1 MNLDDKQIN
10 SNLFRCFLETN
21 TFKPDDVILEYFSR
35 QITYSEF
42 TGLVERFKNALTGL
56 GIKGNDRV
64 IVALITAPD
73 SIALL
78 YACSD
83 LGIIPV
89 MTDICLDLKDLDSLI
104 VSAEAKAVFMHD
116 LSSPHMYKAAKMHG
130 DIPFFILSPCSFL
143 SYKAKPFCEIRFL
156 LQGNTYRKADW
167 LCSNVEYWD
176 KAVSRLSD
184 KTSVST
190 SGSDGDGEVIF
201 ATSGTTGA
209 NKYVSLTNYQL
220 NMSALQNMNDRQ
232 DESVETVLNILP
244 IFICYGFVISIHM
257 PLLYSKK
264 IVIYPLYEPKDLVSY
279 IIQNRPNQISGVFFH
294 FTALMEDPRLKYQD
308 LSFLTDL
315 RVGGD
320 KCDLDQ
326 LTRINVFLS
335 EHGCKTKLN
344 QGYGMTEV
352 AAGAFLQRDDEN
364 YVLGSVGKALPNV
377 EVKIINEGGQE
388 VTQGETGEICLHSPC
403 QTKGYFNNNEL
414 TAELLKEHEDGKIW
428 VHTGDLGYLDKDQNL
443 FIVDRIK
450 RMAVASDGTKLYLS
464 NIENV
469 VKAMPEV
476 ENAAVVAY
484 KQQNEIRLVL
494 FIESNGK
501 ISDLKLKKIV
511 KIHLEE
517 NLPRYLQPDHCF
529 VLNGIPHTG
538 SGKTDYHE
546 LEKLSKSYT

>member
-1 MNLDDKQIN
+1 MNLDDNQLN
-10 SNLFRCFLETN
+10 RNLYRCFLESN
-21 TFKPDDVILEYFSR
+21 TFRPDDVILEYFSR
-35 QITYSEF
+35 QITYREF
-42 TGLVERFKNALTGL
+42 TGLVERFKNVLAGL

-89 MTDICLDLKDLDSLI
+89 MTDICLDLKALDSLI
-104 VSAEAKAVFMHD
+104 ASAEAKAVFMHD
-116 LSSPHMYKAAKMHG
+116 LSSPHMYNAAKMHS
-130 DIPFFILSPCSFL
+130 DIPFFILSPCSYL
-143 SYKAKPFCEIRFL
+143 SYKARPFCDISFQL
-156 LQGNTYRKADW
+156 KGNTYRKADL

-184 KTSVST
+184 KTSVS
-190 SGSDGDGEVIF
+190 SGEGDGEVIF

-209 NKYVSLTNYQL
+209 NKYVLLSNYQL
-220 NMSALQNMNDRQ
+220 NLSAVQNMNDRQ
-232 DESVETVLNILP
+232 IATVKTVLNLLP
-244 IFICYGFVISIHM
+244 IFICYGFVIGIHM
-257 PLLYSKK
+257 PLLHSKK
-264 IVIYPLYEPKDLVSY
+264 IVIYPMYKPKDLAKY

-294 FTALMEDPRLKYQD
+294 FAALIEDPRLRDQD

-320 KCDLDQ
+320 KCDLEQ
-326 LTRINVFLS
+326 LARINSFLS

-364 YVLGSVGKALPNV
+364 YIPGSVGKALPNV
-377 EVKIINEGGQE
+377 EVKIINEDGKE
-388 VTQGETGEICLHSPC
+388 VAQGETGEICLHSPC

-428 VHTGDLGYLDKDQNL
+428 VHTGDLGYLDENQNL

-450 RMAVASDGTKLYLS
+450 RLAVASDGTKLYLS

-501 ISDLKLKKIV
+501 LSDLKLKKRV
-511 KIHLEE
+511 KVHLEE
-517 NLPRYLQPDHCF
+517 NLPSYLQPDHCF
-529 VLNGIPHTG
+529 ILNGFPHTG

>member
-264 IVIYPLYEPKDLVSY
+264 IV
-279 IIQNRPNQISGVFFH
+279 
-294 FTALMEDPRLKYQD
+294 T
-308 LSFLTDL
+308 
-315 RVGGD
+315 
-320 KCDLDQ
+320 
-326 LTRINVFLS
+326 
-335 EHGCKTKLN
+335 
-344 QGYGMTEV
+344 
-352 AAGAFLQRDDEN
+352 
-364 YVLGSVGKALPNV
+364 
-377 EVKIINEGGQE
+377 
-388 VTQGETGEICLHSPC
+388 
-403 QTKGYFNNNEL
+403 
-414 TAELLKEHEDGKIW
+414 
-428 VHTGDLGYLDKDQNL
+428 
-443 FIVDRIK
+443 
-450 RMAVASDGTKLYLS
+450 
-464 NIENV
+464 
-469 VKAMPEV
+469 
-476 ENAAVVAY
+476 
-484 KQQNEIRLVL
+484 
-494 FIESNGK
+494 
-501 ISDLKLKKIV
+501 
-511 KIHLEE
+511 
-517 NLPRYLQPDHCF
+517 
-529 VLNGIPHTG
+529 
-538 SGKTDYHE
+538 
-546 LEKLSKSYT
+546 